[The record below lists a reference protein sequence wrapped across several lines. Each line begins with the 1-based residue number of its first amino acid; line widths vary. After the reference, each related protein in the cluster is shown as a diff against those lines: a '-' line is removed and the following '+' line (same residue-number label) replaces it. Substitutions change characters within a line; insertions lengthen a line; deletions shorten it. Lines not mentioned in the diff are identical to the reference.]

1 MNGKVVSASSPP
13 LNILS
18 ETPHSPCTGGQKLGD
33 ANKEGTRWCISW
45 YSTHPP
51 PALPGSA
58 QLLWGKRQPGSPGRL
73 HMRKAGE
80 EPRLSPRHAHVIT
93 LLPSSW
99 APGEPSE
106 GRTFGQAAHEP
117 TARET
122 QMLSS
127 ISLACMMSHTDQTYP
142 CIVSILFLR
151 TQRWK
156 QEEANQQNNEPK
168 MQTSWSTVGPASG
181 VHQNWAAHTGLG
193 GKRAGSSIRV
203 WDRLRCW
210 LCCEQSILQQRAE
223 NAVSTRHA
231 RSADASTLGSSMP
244 NSWWGNKQIGGEGLC
259 V

>member
-1 MNGKVVSASSPP
+1 
-13 LNILS
+13 
-18 ETPHSPCTGGQKLGD
+18 
-33 ANKEGTRWCISW
+33 
-45 YSTHPP
+45 
-51 PALPGSA
+51 
-58 QLLWGKRQPGSPGRL
+58 
-73 HMRKAGE
+73 MRKAGE

-156 QEEANQQNNEPK
+156 QEEANKQPRESKTMSQKCRQAGQQ
-168 MQTSWSTVGPASG
+168 
-181 VHQNWAAHTGLG
+181 WALP
-193 GKRAGSSIRV
+193 
-203 WDRLRCW
+203 
-210 LCCEQSILQQRAE
+210 Q
-223 NAVSTRHA
+223 VSTRTGQHTRA
-231 RSADASTLGSSMP
+231 WEENGQVLLSESGTDFAAGCAVSSPFCNRELRMQSALGMP
-244 NSWWGNKQIGGEGLC
+244 GQLTPPPSDPQCQILGGEINRLGVRVSVCEPKELRSFSSTSLRN
-259 V
+259 VLSILESTNSPVAKAPWHPPAQ